1 MKKVRNL
8 ASVAMIFISA
18 IATAYNTAAQQRFS
32 ANLSPLQT
40 LPASSSTARGNCTAG
55 LSDNDSRIDVG
66 CWLYGLPVGGTAGLY
81 RSGGPGQIGTLV
93 QSLELPPNATSL
105 TMFAATGENLKPSL
119 LANQWYIQITTIA
132 NPTGELR
139 GQLKLPNGT
148 YNDYDGD
155 GRTDIQLYRQSANI
169 FFALRSTDG
178 GYIEQPLGQP
188 GDSVSLTVDWDGD
201 GLSDFSVARYAA
213 QAVWRILP
221 STTGILEETP
231 WGSSSL
237 GDFFAAGD
245 YDGDGKFD
253 IAVFRAGVWYILE
266 SSTGN
271 VRYEYWG
278 QSGDVP
284 ATNDY
289 DGDGKADLTISRS
302 EGGQRY
308 WWIKN
313 SSNGEVS
320 MIPWGLSND
329 GFFTGRADFDGD
341 GKADLMVI
349 RSEGGQRVYYIRQSS
364 NGALRVATWGLSSD
378 VVKLGDYDGDGKTD
392 LAVTRAVSGQRVF
405 FIQQS
410 SNGAMRTETFGLQ
423 GDF

>member
-1 MKKVRNL
+1 MKKARYFAAALSCAFVIC
-8 ASVAMIFISA
+8 IFGQI
-18 IATAYNTAAQQRFS
+18 NFAQQRFV
-32 ANLSPLQT
+32 ANLSPLQAV
-40 LPASSSTARGNCTAG
+40 PASASTANGTCRAATVQNHFGLQIECSFSGLAESSTIAVFR
-55 LSDNDSRIDVG
+55 D
-66 CWLYGLPVGGTAGLY
+66 
-81 RSGGPGQIGTLV
+81 GGPGQTGTMVTSTPL
-93 QSLELPPNATSL
+93 LPNSTSYG
-105 TMFAATGENLKPSL
+105 TTVSAAESILASV
-119 LANQWYIQITTIA
+119 LANRWYVQISS
-132 NPTGELR
+132 PTFPNGELR
-139 GQLKLPNGT
+139 GQIKLANGT

-155 GRTDIQLYRQSANI
+155 GRTDIQVYRQSANI

-231 WGSSSL
+231 WGSSSQ

-253 IAVFRAGVWYILE
+253 IAVFRLGIWHIIE

-271 VRYEYWG
+271 FRYEYWG
-278 QSGDVP
+278 QSGDIP
-284 ATNDY
+284 AANDY
-289 DGDGKADLTISRS
+289 DGDGKVDLTISRS

-313 SSNGEVS
+313 SSDGQISV
-320 MIPWGLSND
+320 IPWGLSND
-329 GFFTGRADFDGD
+329 GFFTGRADLDGD

-364 NGALRVATWGLSSD
+364 DGALRVERWGLSSD

-392 LAVTRAVSGQRVF
+392 LAVTRAVSGQRIF